1 LFKRKRTTINFEGN
15 EIRFLVARSNK
26 VIAWKSRKIPPEQMS
41 QGLIQN
47 KAAAAEIIKSTIKEI
62 KGSRANLVSCISGQ
76 RAVHRIMRIP
86 EIPENLLQETIQRKA
101 RQEFA
106 IPVDDTDLS
115 WRIITRSDNQI
126 LLYVLAVPRSILD
139 QHVEILKAANIKPRI
154 MDIKALA
161 LQRLVNQDTALI
173 VNLEEAS
180 MDVIIIVNQIPL
192 LIRTIPLD
200 TGDLTGEAKIDL
212 LSQELARTTKYY
224 NESNKNNRLPE
235 DTPIYLSGALFSAV
249 GLEARLEEGTN
260 LIGRFQAR
268 TSYPLKRPQSDLEL
282 PEKFPLLRYAV
293 NLGLAL
299 KSSK

>member
-1 LFKRKRTTINFEGN
+1 
-15 EIRFLVARSNK
+15 
-26 VIAWKSRKIPPEQMS
+26 MS
-41 QGLIQN
+41 QGLIKN
-47 KAAAAEIIKSTIKEI
+47 TTAAADIIKSTIKEL

-86 EIPENLLQETIQRKA
+86 EIPENLLEETIQRKA

-106 IPVDDTDLS
+106 IPVDDSDLS

-126 LLYVLAVPRSILD
+126 LLYVLAVPRSIVD
-139 QHVEILKAANIKPRI
+139 QHVEILKIANIKPRV

-180 MDVIIIVNQIPL
+180 MDVIIIVNHIPL

-224 NESNKNNRLPE
+224 NESNKKNRLPE
-235 DTPIYLSGALFSAV
+235 DTPLYLSGALFSSV
-249 GLEARLEEGTN
+249 GLAARLEEGTN

-268 TSYPLKRPQSDLEL
+268 TSYPLKRPESDLNL

-299 KSSK
+299 KNSK